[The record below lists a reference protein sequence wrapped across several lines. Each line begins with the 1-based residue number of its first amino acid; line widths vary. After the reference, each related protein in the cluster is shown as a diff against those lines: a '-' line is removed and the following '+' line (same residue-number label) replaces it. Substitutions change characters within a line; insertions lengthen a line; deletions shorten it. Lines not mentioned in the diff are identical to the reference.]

1 MKQLHKLIDLIADD
15 VLIKERDNIF
25 TKDAFILSLLKKKTE
40 LSFLT
45 PILISPP
52 PPPPSPEGVLAGVGD
67 CSSMI
72 D

>member
-45 PILISPP
+45 PILIYPP
-52 PPPPSPEGVLAGVGD
+52 PPLPESVLAGVGD

>member
-25 TKDAFILSLLKKKTE
+25 TKYAFILSLLKKKTE

-45 PILISPP
+45 PIQRVDQYTTDV
-52 PPPPSPEGVLAGVGD
+52 PSVVY
-67 CSSMI
+67 
-72 D
+72 